1 MGGAGECSTWAP
13 GMAPLSPSWCD
24 VPRGPVV
31 ALDRVFRAL
40 SEGQDFH
47 GAERVAGD
55 AVTLPFASGTL
66 DLVFTQL
73 TLLWVAPLAPAIA
86 ELARVLRPGGAL
98 VALEPD
104 YGGMVE
110 YPLEIA
116 SRELWMKGLER
127 AGADPFVGRK
137 LPGLLARAGFEV
149 RVSLFNTLVEPSP
162 TRFAFLQDL
171 PLTGEERARLAA
183 IQRAAAAP
191 ADAWA
196 QVAHLPFMLV
206 AAIKEDRREG
216 EISEKVGG
224 AWVVRR
230 RETSR
235 GASAT
240 TEDL

>member
-1 MGGAGECSTWAP
+1 MQAAWLAPARAQLLRQVGVGRRRRALDLGTGYGAV
-13 GMAPLSPSWCD
+13 
-24 VPRGPVV
+24 VPELVRRSRGPVV

-40 SEGQDFH
+40 SKGRDFH

-73 TLLWVAPLAPAIA
+73 ALLWVAPLTSAIA
-86 ELARVLRPGGAL
+86 EVARVLRPGGAL

-127 AGADPFVGRK
+127 AGADPLVGRK

-171 PLTGEERARLAA
+171 PLTGEERAQLAA

-191 ADAWA
+191 AVAWA

-206 AAIKEDRREG
+206 AAIKREG
-216 EISEKVGG
+216 E
-224 AWVVRR
+224 
-230 RETSR
+230 
-235 GASAT
+235 
-240 TEDL
+240 